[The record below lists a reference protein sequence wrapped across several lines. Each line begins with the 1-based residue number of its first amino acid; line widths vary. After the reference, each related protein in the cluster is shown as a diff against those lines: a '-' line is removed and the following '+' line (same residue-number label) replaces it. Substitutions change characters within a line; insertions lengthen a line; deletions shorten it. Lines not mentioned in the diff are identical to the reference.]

1 MLSFDIRSLEAKATQ
16 VDGSV
21 APDDSIWEEGDAL
34 PAAPIDVTGRLSS
47 AGEGRFYFSGH
58 LKGSATLPCRK
69 CLEEVSVP
77 AGEEVHLIFA
87 ETGADEAED
96 PDVFL
101 YEPGARALDLR
112 AAVRET
118 WLLTAPAFVECREN
132 CRGLCVSCG
141 TNLNESVCNCA
152 PTKTDNRWDALLK
165 LQSDAR

>member
-1 MLSFDIRSLEAKATQ
+1 MLSFDIRSLEVKAAQ

-21 APDDSIWEEGDAL
+21 APDDSIWEEGDAR

-47 AGEGRFYFSGH
+47 AGDGRFYFSGH
-58 LKGSATLPCRK
+58 LRGSATLPCRK

-77 AGEEVHLIFA
+77 AADEAHFLFA

-101 YEPGARALDLR
+101 YDPRARMLDMR
-112 AAVRET
+112 AAVRES

-132 CRGLCVSCG
+132 CKGLCVSCG
-141 TNLNESVCNCA
+141 TNLNDSTCDCA
-152 PTKTDNRWDALLK
+152 STKTDKRWDALLK
-165 LQSDAR
+165 HKSDAR